1 MLFIQLVVDSL
12 VLGSIY
18 ALMAIGFTMIFGILH
33 IINLAHGELF
43 VLGAFTAFFLVGAGV
58 NFILALLIAMLVV
71 AILGLIMERGVYR
84 FIKKEAVL
92 NTMLASI
99 GLSLF
104 LQNVYILIFG
114 PQTQQIY
121 GSTETINLL
130 GIIITWQ
137 RLILVIIAVTVVIL
151 LNLLVKRTWFGKA
164 LRATALDPQV
174 AQLMGIDTGRIRA
187 VTFALGSALAAAAG
201 ALLVS
206 IIPVSATSGFIPATK
221 AFIITIFGG
230 IGSITGAIVGALLL
244 ALAENL
250 AAGYIASSYTN
261 MIAYAFLVLV
271 LLIRPDGIFGR
282 RSF

>member
-1 MLFIQLVVDSL
+1 VLFIQLVVDSL